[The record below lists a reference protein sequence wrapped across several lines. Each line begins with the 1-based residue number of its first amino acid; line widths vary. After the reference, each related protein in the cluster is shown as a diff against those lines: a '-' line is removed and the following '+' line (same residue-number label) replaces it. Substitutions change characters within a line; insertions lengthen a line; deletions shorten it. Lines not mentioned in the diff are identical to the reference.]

1 MLMRMS
7 AEARLGLADHFA
19 QIDVS
24 VNVHVAVSPGLEADA
39 GGVEKGVPP
48 R

>member
-1 MLMRMS
+1 MDIHANAHEPQKL
-7 AEARLGLADHFA
+7 ALVLADHFA

-39 GGVEKGVPP
+39 GGVEK